1 MMSSTKTLRFTLG
14 LFAVLAIGVPGS
26 ARAVVTPPGPLY
38 STLTAPRLAQ
48 GFTVGSYDGAA
59 FSFQTTA
66 TGYVIDTVKVQLKNN
81 DAASGQI
88 DVAIYDASGASG
100 APGTIVGTAVGTVP
114 AGTLTS
120 TYQTFT
126 FSSLNRTLA
135 PSTNYWVVISSTGLS
150 SASPFDP
157 TSPASASVAR
167 TNDTFGEVTTG
178 SNGSSTLYTP
188 LGWSPPS
195 TSYYVIGAVIPASPT
210 PTPTP
215 PPATP
220 TPGPTATP
228 TPVATATPTPP
239 PGPTPTP
246 GSSNLAACAITPS
259 TIGLCPGASVPTS
272 VTVSPDPA
280 TVDFCASSN
289 GVSVGCVTTSVA
301 AGPFVPISY
310 DNLVSQGLAE
320 GDFYALSLSAPGSPS
335 AKCSLSVTL
344 LPSSDPSCGDL
355 VDTDVIDEP
364 FVQLNDRPVSKS
376 QGPVDTFTIRGRV
389 YFAQGEDPIGS
400 ALANGVTSTVYQTGS
415 ATGSFVGY
423 AQVDTFTWDA
433 SQCKGT
439 HSGLSVYCKDPVSG
453 SFLRLRGTQAKP
465 TSLRVNTVVKHRDF
479 IPGKP
484 FTVPLA
490 GEVTITNA
498 SPSVGPANFDWD
510 GFPEVTYC
518 NVSHNGERT
527 TCRQP
532 KAGPG

>member
-150 SASPFDP
+150 SVSPFDP
-157 TSPASASVAR
+157 DSPASASVAR

-178 SNGSSTLYTP
+178 SNGSSTLCTAALNCAAPP
-188 LGWSPPS
+188 LGWSTPS

-228 TPVATATPTPP
+228 TPPPATPTPPPATPTPPPATPTPPPATPTPPPATPTPP

-246 GSSNLAACAITPS
+246 APPTP
-259 TIGLCPGASVPTS
+259 T
-272 VTVSPDPA
+272 
-280 TVDFCASSN
+280 
-289 GVSVGCVTTSVA
+289 
-301 AGPFVPISY
+301 PFVVADS
-310 DNLVSQGLAE
+310 
-320 GDFYALSLSAPGSPS
+320 
-335 AKCSLSVTL
+335 
-344 LPSSDPSCGDL
+344 
-355 VDTDVIDEP
+355 
-364 FVQLNDRPVSKS
+364 FVQLNDRLDTP
-376 QGPVDTFTIRGRV
+376 PADTFTIRARV
-389 YFAQGEDPIGS
+389 EVAPGSDPVSDGV
-400 ALANGVTSTVYQTGS
+400 ANGASAAALQTGS
-415 ATGSFVGY
+415 AGGAFTGY
-423 AQVDTFTWDA
+423 AEVDSFTWDPA
-433 SQCKGT
+433 QCKAVTNGR
-439 HSGLSVYCKDPVSG
+439 SLYCKDEASG
-453 SFLRLRGTQAKP
+453 SFLRLRGSSGKP
-465 TSLRVNTVVKHRDF
+465 GSFRILAIVKRRDF

-484 FTVPLA
+484 FVTPLA
-490 GEVTITNA
+490 GQTVIGEFNWLIETSTGLCEVT
-498 SPSVGPANFDWD
+498 
-510 GFPEVTYC
+510 
-518 NVSHNGERT
+518 HNGERT
-527 TCRQP
+527 TCRL
-532 KAGPG
+532 KR